1 MAEIR
6 RTVAAESPSR
16 RTIRGA
22 GAAIPPDAQRLLA
35 RMADGH
41 AGLWRALAR
50 SLGLDQPAAERFV
63 WQIVDA
69 GLAEVEQ
76 ARDRKGDW
84 QSVRWRLTPEG
95 VAQFQPD
102 PKDGHLADEMAVF
115 VEQFEY
121 GTAAVRNHPVLQQ
134 IVAWFGR
141 EGQTASQRTQRVV
154 LAVARELTL
163 GRQPMERVLAVEL
176 FGNSKALRLADLR
189 EDLTRAFG
197 RPAEHVLR
205 RHAGAVRTYGRFSFT
220 ISGERIGGM
229 WSRPWLGLTEATVGA
244 MTDLTVDGDTLVT
257 IENLTCFERYVD
269 EGCPDGQ
276 VVLWTGGF
284 LGEVETRWLQRLLE
298 AGIRHVRHWGD
309 LDPDGLAILRQI
321 ESVAAIPAAPL
332 RMMPELL
339 ETALVR
345 ELTDRDREAL
355 LRQASGGGAVAELAV
370 AILARGGKVEQEA
383 WYVAK

>member
-6 RTVAAESPSR
+6 RTVAEQAPGR

-22 GAAIPPDAQRLLA
+22 GAEMMPDAQRLLG

-41 AGLWRALAR
+41 AGLWRTLAR
-50 SLGLDQPAAERFV
+50 ALGLDHPTAERLV
-63 WQIVDA
+63 WQLVDA

-76 ARDRKGDW
+76 IRDRKGDW
-84 QSVRWRLTPEG
+84 QPVRWRLTPEG
-95 VAQFQPD
+95 MARSQAQ
-102 PKDGHLADEMAVF
+102 PKDDRLAGEISEF
-115 VEQFEY
+115 VGQFEHS
-121 GTAAVRNHPVLQQ
+121 TTAVRNHPVLQQ
-134 IVAWFGR
+134 IVAWLSS

-154 LAVARELTL
+154 LAVARELTD
-163 GRQPMERVLAVEL
+163 GRQPMERVLAVAL

-205 RHAGAVRTYGRFSFT
+205 RHAVAVRTYGGFSFT
-220 ISGERIGGM
+220 ISGERIGGL
-229 WSRPWLGLTEATVGA
+229 WSRPWLALTEATLGG

-284 LGEVETRWLQRLLE
+284 LGEAEIRWVQRLLV
-298 AGIRHVRHWGD
+298 AGIRQVRHWGD
-309 LDPDGLAILRQI
+309 LDPDGLAILLHV
-321 ESVAAIPAAPL
+321 ESVAGIPVRPL
-332 RMMPELL
+332 RMTAGLL
-339 ETALVR
+339 KTALAR

-355 LRQASGGGAVAELAV
+355 QRQASEGGPVAELALG
-370 AILARGGKVEQEA
+370 ILARGSKVEQEA
-383 WYVAK
+383 WYVGK

>member
-1 MAEIR
+1 MAEVR
-6 RTVAAESPSR
+6 RTVAVQAPGR

-22 GAAIPPDAQRLLA
+22 GAEMLPDAQRLLG

-50 SLGLDQPAAERFV
+50 ALGLDQPTAERLV
-63 WQIVDA
+63 WQLVDA

-76 ARDRKGDW
+76 IRDRKGDW
-84 QSVRWRLTPEG
+84 QHIRWRLTPEG
-95 VAQFQPD
+95 LARAQTQ
-102 PKDGHLADEMAVF
+102 PKDDRLAGEIAEF
-115 VEQFEY
+115 VGQFDH
-121 GTAAVRNHPVLQQ
+121 GTTAVRNHPVLQQ
-134 IVAWFGR
+134 IVAWLGS

-154 LAVARELTL
+154 LAVARELTH

-205 RHAGAVRTYGRFSFT
+205 RHAVAVRTYGRFSFT
-220 ISGERIGGM
+220 ISGERIGGL
-229 WSRPWLGLTEATVGA
+229 WSRPWLALTEATLGA

-284 LGEVETRWLQRLLE
+284 LGEAETHWLQRLLA
-298 AGIRHVRHWGD
+298 AGIREVRHWGD
-309 LDPDGLAILRQI
+309 LDPDGLAILRHV
-321 ESVAAIPAAPL
+321 ESVAGIPVQPL
-332 RMMPELL
+332 RMLPELL
-339 ETALVR
+339 EAAPVR
-345 ELTDRDREAL
+345 DLTDRDREAL
-355 LRQASGGGAVAELAV
+355 MRLASEGGAVAELAL
-370 AILARGGKVEQEA
+370 AILASGSKVEQEA
-383 WYVAK
+383 WYVGR